1 MHSRG
6 IKFSL
11 YLNYFVFAILLNS
24 VGILI
29 QKSINTYH
37 VDELKASSLEA
48 FKDLSIAFVSFFV
61 GSFLP
66 RLGYKKGM
74 LIALALV
81 FAGCLGMYFG
91 NSFTSVR
98 ILFACVGISFAVIK
112 VSVYSMIGLVTNNDN
127 EHKSLLS
134 SIESFFMIGIAAAF
148 IIFPLFYSDID
159 PNAWLR
165 IYLVLAA
172 LVAASF
178 LILVF
183 SDFNIKYEIP
193 GTNISDDFVEMIKLL
208 KRPLVIVFAISAFM
222 YVMTEQGIM
231 SWLPTF
237 NQKVLYLP
245 ESTSVY
251 MAVIL
256 MLSIA
261 LGRYICSVLVKKILW
276 VYILVTCLV
285 LAALMVVFILP
296 KTEKILPQSS
306 LYKFPLSVEYKGE
319 QKQVDNLED
328 LQAFLKGKIDYT
340 LENKEYEHSNRSEIV
355 LANGNLFASKYGA
368 NDSVET
374 IYSISI
380 INKKELE
387 TLEKK
392 LIATD
397 SKLKLKSSNTI
408 IERQPTDLKIKT
420 LSDIPWIAFIFPL
433 IGLFL
438 APIYP
443 LINSFVLSA
452 TEKIF
457 HSPMASLLVFFSA
470 IGGTLGSR
478 LVGYLFKNTG
488 GAKAFYFSLIPMA
501 VLLLCLFFFYR
512 HQKKTGIT
520 IQNAGS
526 AGH

>member
-1 MHSRG
+1 MMQKNWK
-6 IKFSL
+6 IKASL

-37 VDELKASSLEA
+37 IDEVKASSLEA
-48 FKDLSIAFVSFFV
+48 FKDLSIAFVSFIV

-81 FAGCLGMYFG
+81 FVGCLAMYWG
-91 NSFTSVR
+91 NSFATVQ

-112 VSVYSMIGLVTNNDN
+112 VSVYSLIGLVTANEK

-134 SIESFFMIGIAAAF
+134 SIESFFMIGIAAGFVA
-148 IIFPLFYSDID
+148 FPLLYSDTD

-165 IYLVLAA
+165 IYLVLAGVIA
-172 LVAASF
+172 ISF
-178 LILVF
+178 IFLLF
-183 SDFNIKYEIP
+183 SDFSLKYEVP
-193 GTNISDDFVEMIKLL
+193 GVKLKDDFLNMLALL
-208 KRPLVIVFAISAFM
+208 KRPLVWVFVVAAFM

-237 NQKVLYLP
+237 NQKILHLP
-245 ESTSVY
+245 EKTSVY

-261 LGRYICSVLVKKILW
+261 LGRYVSSLVVKKISW
-276 VYILVTCLV
+276 YYILFVSLIG
-285 LAALMVVFILP
+285 AMLMVLFV
-296 KTEKILPQSS
+296 LPQT
-306 LYKFPLSVEYKGE
+306 
-319 QKQVDNLED
+319 QQLEV
-328 LQAFLKGKIDYT
+328 KEIRT
-340 LENKEYEHSNRSEIV
+340 LGDV
-355 LANGNLFASKYGA
+355 P
-368 NDSVET
+368 V
-374 IYSISI
+374 
-380 INKKELE
+380 
-387 TLEKK
+387 
-392 LIATD
+392 IAYV
-397 SKLKLKSSNTI
+397 
-408 IERQPTDLKIKT
+408 
-420 LSDIPWIAFIFPL
+420 FPL
-433 IGLFL
+433 IGFFL

-443 LINSFVLSA
+443 LVNSFVLSA
-452 TEKIF
+452 TEKTF

-501 VLLLCLFFFYR
+501 VLIICLFFFNR
-512 HQKKTGIT
+512 LQKKFTTGT
-520 IQNAGS
+520 TK
-526 AGH
+526 